1 LHCKVSPVIE
11 LRDALSQ
18 ISEIRSQMA
27 QTQTFRGYR
36 AAPAAISSAIAI
48 ATALAQRWW
57 VPEPARD
64 LSSYL
69 VLWIGAAAISVA
81 VFATEM
87 IFRLARHGLTLQR
100 QMTLLAVEQFI
111 PCLVAGAM
119 LTAVVVRFGP
129 QQAWML
135 CGLWP
140 MLFSLGVFASR
151 RLLPPAIFWVGV
163 FYMLAGTANLA
174 LASDAAAFSPWSMG
188 VAFGAGQAL
197 VAAILYWKLER
208 RDGSQ
213 K

>member
-1 LHCKVSPVIE
+1 
-11 LRDALSQ
+11 
-18 ISEIRSQMA
+18 MA
-27 QTQTFRGYR
+27 
-36 AAPAAISSAIAI
+36 
-48 ATALAQRWW
+48 
-57 VPEPARD
+57 EPARD

-87 IFRLARHGLTLQR
+87 TFRLARHGLTLQR

-119 LTAVVVRFGP
+119 LTAVVVRFLP

-140 MLFSLGVFASR
+140 MLFSLGVFALR

-163 FYMLAGTANLA
+163 FYMLAGTANLRWA
-174 LASDAAAFSPWSMG
+174 GCGG
-188 VAFGAGQAL
+188 VFAMVDGNCVWRGTGAGGGDSL
-197 VAAILYWKLER
+197 LETGAARWLAKVKSKPLADLLMKVWS
-208 RDGSQ
+208 G
-213 K
+213 

>member
-1 LHCKVSPVIE
+1 MIE

-36 AAPAAISSAIAI
+36 AAPAALSSLVAIG
-48 ATALAQRWW
+48 TALVQRWW
-57 VPEPARD
+57 VPQPARD

-69 VLWIGAAAISVA
+69 VLWIGAAVISVA
-81 VFATEM
+81 LFAAEM
-87 IFRLARHGLTLQR
+87 TFRLTRHGLTLQR
-100 QMTLLAVEQFI
+100 QMTLLAIEQFI

-119 LTAVVVRFGP
+119 LTAVMVRFAP
-129 QQAWML
+129 EQAWML

-163 FYMLAGTANLA
+163 FYMLAGAANLA
-174 LASDAAAFSPWSMG
+174 LARDKFQFSPWSMG
-188 VAFGAGQAL
+188 IAFGAGQAL

-208 RDGSQ
+208 RNGSQ

>member
-1 LHCKVSPVIE
+1 MIE

-18 ISEIRSQMA
+18 IAEIRAGVA

-36 AAPAAISSAIAI
+36 AAPALISSLIAI
-48 ATALAQRWW
+48 GTAVVQKWW
-57 VPEPARD
+57 VPSPAEN

-69 VLWIGAAAISVA
+69 MLWIGAAAISVG

-87 IFRLARHGLTLQR
+87 TLRLARGGLSLQR
-100 QMTLLAVEQFI
+100 QMTLLAIEQFI

-119 LTAVVVRFGP
+119 VTAVMVRFAP

-140 MLFSLGVFASR
+140 ILFSLGIFASR
-151 RLLPPAIFWVGV
+151 RLLPPAIFWAGV
-163 FYMLAGTANLA
+163 LYMLAGVANLA
-174 LASDAAAFSPWSMG
+174 LAQGAAAFSPWSMG

-197 VAAILYWKLER
+197 VAGILYWKLER
-208 RDGSQ
+208 RDGS
-213 K
+213 KE